1 MRDQG
6 GFTLVEMLISLV
18 MLSFVLVGLA
28 GVTGTLGRTVD
39 LNERETLA
47 VELAEDKLAEIILDA
62 DYDSLDQRYEGT
74 DTPLGFTRTVQ
85 NIVRVGGKGQATDHK
100 KITVTVS
107 GSSLPY
113 PVVRSTTVAAP

>member
-1 MRDQG
+1 MRGRD

-18 MLSFVLVGLA
+18 ILSFVLIGLA
-28 GVTGTLGRTVD
+28 GVTGTLGRSVD

-47 VELAEDKLAEIILDA
+47 TELAEDKLAEIIMDA
-62 DYDSLDQRYEGT
+62 DYDSLDVRYEGT
-74 DTPLGFTRTVQ
+74 DTLLGFSRTVE
-85 NIVRVGGKGQATDHK
+85 NIVRVGGKGLATDHK
-100 KITVTVS
+100 KITVRVT